1 MQCMT
6 FFTCSLHI
14 SMCVYISQT
23 YIIYMAS
30 SDHGDT
36 LALGLVNI
44 SSMMASEYGIV
55 LEPGMPGTAHT

>member
-1 MQCMT
+1 
-6 FFTCSLHI
+6 
-14 SMCVYISQT
+14 MCVYISQT

-36 LALGLVNI
+36 IDLRLVNI

-55 LEPGMPGTAHT
+55 LEPGMPGTAHN